1 MKREDVDFSA
11 AVPYSHEAMDK
22 RLRDWARWCRPKK
35 GGYVHPMWRTFVA
48 SQVFES
54 AISSM
59 PLNTLDAHEIEKA
72 VRALP
77 ERHAFA
83 VRWAYVYGGNPRKAA
98 QHAGETVAG
107 LDRLVNDG
115 RQMLINRR
123 V

>member
-1 MKREDVDFSA
+1 MRREDVDFSA
-11 AVPYSHEAMDK
+11 AVPYAHEAMDK

-35 GGYVHPMWRTFVA
+35 GGYIHPMWRGMLSSNAFEVA
-48 SQVFES
+48 VPS
-54 AISSM
+54 I
-59 PLNTLDAHEIEKA
+59 PLNTLDAHEIEKG

-77 ERHAFA
+77 EQHAFA

-115 RQMLINRR
+115 RQMLINRK